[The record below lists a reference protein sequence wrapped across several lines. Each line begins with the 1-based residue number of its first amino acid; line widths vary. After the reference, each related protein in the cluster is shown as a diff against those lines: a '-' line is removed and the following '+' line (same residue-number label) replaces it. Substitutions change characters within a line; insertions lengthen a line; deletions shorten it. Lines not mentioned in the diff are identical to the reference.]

1 MNKLVTVRLDAQGL
15 DDALIRLG
23 QKASLAKMRA
33 LNRTIKTAETY
44 ARRALA
50 QDTGLP
56 SSVAGKALAVTKATV
71 TRPDEAILEATGAR
85 LTLYVYTRQ
94 RKVKGV
100 PTGRG
105 RKPGAF
111 IARVKAGHRGDV
123 HYGIFKRKG
132 KSRSRKGLKSPSPGL
147 PIVELRGPSLPHVF
161 TSAAIMDGLVRAAEE
176 ALVKNLRHEIQFLES
191 KLTA

>member
-1 MNKLVTVRLDAQGL
+1 MNNLVTVRLDAQGL
-15 DDALIRLG
+15 DDALTNLG
-23 QKASLAKMRA
+23 KKAGLAKMRA

-44 ARRALA
+44 ARRALMA
-50 QDTGLP
+50 DTGLP
-56 SSVAGKALAVTKATV
+56 SSVAGKALAVTKATL
-71 TRPDEAILEATGAR
+71 TRPDEAILEATGHR
-85 LTLYVYTRQ
+85 LTLYEYTRQ

-111 IARVKAGHRGDV
+111 IARVKAGSDI

-161 TSAAIMDGLVRAAEE
+161 TSAAIMDGLVRASEE
-176 ALVKNLRHEIQFLES
+176 ALVKNLRHEVQFLES
-191 KLTA
+191 QL